1 MVHFSQLRLSRLA
14 LNRKARE
21 YVTKKCQ
28 GEHKAS
34 ALAFWAGGA
43 ASGSSG
49 EPDLQGSA
57 RGEAWAW
64 HEQKGAAVLLPE
76 ARAGVALRLS
86 L

>member
-21 YVTKKCQ
+21 YFTKKCQ
-28 GEHKAS
+28 GEHK
-34 ALAFWAGGA
+34 AFWAGGA

-64 HEQKGAAVLLPE
+64 HEQKGAMVLLPE